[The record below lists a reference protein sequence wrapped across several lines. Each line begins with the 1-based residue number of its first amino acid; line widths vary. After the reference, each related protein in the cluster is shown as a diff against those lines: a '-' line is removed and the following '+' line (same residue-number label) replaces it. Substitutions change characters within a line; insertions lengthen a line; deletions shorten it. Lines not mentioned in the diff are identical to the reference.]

1 MKTIFDAVIIG
12 AGSVGVPLSL
22 SLSEVGLKVLV
33 IDARASVGQGSN
45 KTAIGG
51 IRATHSNEAKMRL
64 CQQSISV
71 FSEWENIYGDKIE
84 WERGGYV
91 FLAHTLSDKAALK
104 EIANQ
109 QKKNGLNITYLGKES
124 LLEIVPDLNQ
134 ENLLGGTY
142 SPEDGYASPLLA
154 NHSMYKH
161 AKRAGAVFK
170 FSEIVEKSLH
180 SDNRIMGVSTNKNTY
195 HSKYVINAAGAWA
208 SNIFPELNFDLR
220 VEPEPHEA
228 GITEPVKRFVRPLVV
243 DIRIKP
249 DSQSFYF
256 AQHATG
262 QILFCLTPNPPIRG
276 FDTGE
281 TSRFLPLSAARFA
294 EIMPRVSS
302 IRVRRTWRGL
312 YPVTPDGNPFIG
324 ESKILDG
331 YLLAAGMCGQGFM
344 LGPGTADLLTRLMLN
359 KLDDMDT
366 RILAQLSIDRKI
378 TSREILK

>member
-22 SLSEVGLKVLV
+22 SLSEAGLKVLV

-208 SNIFPELNFDLR
+208 SNIFPELNLDLR

-262 QILFCLTPNPPIRG
+262 QILFCLTPHLPIRG

-281 TSRFLPLSAARFA
+281 TSGFLPLSAARFA
-294 EIMPRVSS
+294 EIIPRVSS

-359 KLDDMDT
+359 KLGDMDT
-366 RILAQLSIDRKI
+366 RILAQLSIDREI

>member
-22 SLSEVGLKVLV
+22 SLSKAGLKVLV
-33 IDARASVGQGSN
+33 IEARASVGQGSN

-71 FSEWENIYGDKIE
+71 FSEWEKIYGDKIE

-91 FLAHTLSDKAALK
+91 FLAHTLPDKAALK
-104 EIANQ
+104 EIAYQ

-154 NHSMYKH
+154 IHSMYKH

-170 FSEIVEKSLH
+170 FSEIVEKSIH
-180 SDNRIMGVSTNKNTY
+180 SDNRIMGLSTNKSTY

-281 TSRFLPLSAARFA
+281 TSGFLPLSAARFA

-344 LGPGTADLLTRLMLN
+344 LGPGTADLLSRLMLN
-359 KLDDMDT
+359 NLGDMDT

-378 TSREILK
+378 TSKEILK

>member
-22 SLSEVGLKVLV
+22 SLSEAGLKVLV

-161 AKRAGAVFK
+161 AKRAGVVFK

-180 SDNRIMGVSTNKNTY
+180 SDNRIMGISTNKNTY

-281 TSRFLPLSAARFA
+281 TSGFLPLSAARFA
-294 EIMPRVSS
+294 EIITRVSS

-359 KLDDMDT
+359 
-366 RILAQLSIDRKI
+366 R
-378 TSREILK
+378 